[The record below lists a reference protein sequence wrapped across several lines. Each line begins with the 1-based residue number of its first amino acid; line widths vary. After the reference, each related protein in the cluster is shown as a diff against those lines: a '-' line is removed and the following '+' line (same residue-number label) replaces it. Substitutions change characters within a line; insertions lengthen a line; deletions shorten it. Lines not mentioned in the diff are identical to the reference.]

1 MADKSNA
8 YYRNE
13 RRRFALVTYLL
24 TAVAMIVALLEWCLF
39 HFVDGINSFFI
50 DYYWIGSIFVTI
62 GLILLVVFIFFE
74 VLRFNKMINW
84 LFALLIFE
92 CVVLGMAPLIARQY
106 RYQFL
111 FSFLIWTI
119 VLILFILIGTFL
131 PLDLT
136 LDVVVLFVL
145 AVIAIIGAMY
155 FLMLYIVFNMPYSF
169 IIVRIFIVI
178 SIWMFVMYHAQIING
193 GRFAEMRS
201 KDYFLGALMLFMDF
215 LLMYLFSFQ
224 LAPKWSD
231 ACDKENSDFLVF
243 KDTTTTEEIER
254 RQRENDYTE
263 GTARVFEPQKGQ

>member
-1 MADKSNA
+1 MGDTNNA
-8 YYRNE
+8 SYRNE
-13 RRRFALVTYLL
+13 RRKFAMITYLI

-39 HFVDGINSFFI
+39 HFVDPIHSFFT

-62 GLILLVVFIFFE
+62 GLLLLVVFIFFE

-92 CVVLGMAPLIARQY
+92 FVVLGMAPLITRQY

-111 FSFLIWTI
+111 FSFLIWAI
-119 VLILFILIGTFL
+119 VLVIFILVGSFL

-136 LDVVVLFVL
+136 LDVVVLFVI
-145 AVIAIIGAMY
+145 AVISIICAMH
-155 FLMLYIVFNMPYSF
+155 FLMFYLVFNMPYSF
-169 IIVRIFIVI
+169 IVVRIFIVI

-193 GRFAEMRS
+193 GRFAEMRT
-201 KDYFLGALMLFMDF
+201 KDYFLGALILFLDF

-231 ACDKENSDFLVF
+231 ACDKERMDYLIIFKNS
-243 KDTTTTEEIER
+243 TTNGYTASRTER
-254 RQRENDYTE
+254 MFDPVE
-263 GTARVFEPQKGQ
+263 GE